1 MSVSSREDDIRT
13 FLDAMSGGQGESAQA
28 IAHTTLD
35 LLCMLLKKNHSYG
48 DSARNPVAVFA
59 KGIDPATR
67 MGVRMDDKISRLMR
81 GDETVF
87 DEEDTVQDFAGYCI
101 LLMSLRN

>member
-1 MSVSSREDDIRT
+1 MSVSTREEDVRK

-28 IAHTTLD
+28 IAHTALD
-35 LLCMLLKKNHSYG
+35 LICLLLEKNRSYG
-48 DSARNPVAVFA
+48 DSARKPVAVFA

-87 DEEDTVQDFAGYCI
+87 EDEDTVQDFAGYCI
-101 LLMSLRN
+101 LLMSLRQ